1 MYISDP
7 NFDWFK
13 EQVCEIFGFTDKF
26 TPLQESDLYTQYRDA
41 YRHGYNDGYDEGY
54 SNGKEYGYD
63 DGYDDGKEDGY
74 NDDYDE
80 GYNKCKEDVEDGVM

>member
-13 EQVCEIFGFTDKF
+13 EQVCEIFGFTDKL

-41 YRHGYNDGYDEGY
+41 YRHGYNDGYND
-54 SNGKEYGYD
+54 GKEC
-63 DGYDDGKEDGY
+63 GYDDGKEDGY
-74 NDDYDE
+74 NDGYDE
-80 GYNKCKEDVEDGVM
+80 GYNKCKEDVEDGAM

>member
-13 EQVCEIFGFTDKF
+13 EQVCEIFGFTDKL

-41 YRHGYNDGYDEGY
+41 YRHGYNDGHND
-54 SNGKEYGYD
+54 GKEC
-63 DGYDDGKEDGY
+63 GYDDGKEDGY
-74 NDDYDE
+74 NDGYDE
-80 GYNKCKEDVEDGVM
+80 GYNKCKEDVEDGAM

>member
-13 EQVCEIFGFTDKF
+13 EQVCEIFGFTDKL

-41 YRHGYNDGYDEGY
+41 YRHGYNDGHND
-54 SNGKEYGYD
+54 GKEC
-63 DGYDDGKEDGY
+63 GYDDGKEDGY
-74 NDDYDE
+74 DDGYDE
-80 GYNKCKEDVEDGVM
+80 GYNKCKEDVEDGAM

>member
-13 EQVCEIFGFTDKF
+13 EQVCEIFGFTDKL

-41 YRHGYNDGYDEGY
+41 YRHGYNDGYND
-54 SNGKEYGYD
+54 GKECGYD
-63 DGYDDGKEDGY
+63 DG
-74 NDDYDE
+74 YDE
-80 GYNKCKEDVEDGVM
+80 GYNKCKEDAEDEAM

>member
-41 YRHGYNDGYDEGY
+41 YRHGYNDGYND
-54 SNGKEYGYD
+54 GKECGYD
-63 DGYDDGKEDGY
+63 DG
-74 NDDYDE
+74 YDE
-80 GYNKCKEDVEDGVM
+80 GYNKCKEDAEDEAM

>member
-13 EQVCEIFGFTDKF
+13 EQVCEIFGFTDKL

-41 YRHGYNDGYDEGY
+41 YRHGYNDGYND
-54 SNGKEYGYD
+54 GKEC
-63 DGYDDGKEDGY
+63 GYDDGKEDGY
-74 NDDYDE
+74 NDGYDDGYDD
-80 GYNKCKEDVEDGVM
+80 GYNKCKEDVEDGAM

>member
-13 EQVCEIFGFTDKF
+13 EQVCEIFGFTDKL

-41 YRHGYNDGYDEGY
+41 YRRGYKEGYNEGKEDGYDDGYDEGY
-54 SNGKEYGYD
+54 S
-63 DGYDDGKEDGY
+63 DGEVK
-74 NDDYDE
+74 
-80 GYNKCKEDVEDGVM
+80 GYNKCKEDVEDGAM